1 MKVSFKIQGKKYSAE
16 GSTFGEAVKKLPPM
30 RATGPGVVIVEKGG
44 KNGKKM
50 ERVLYPRQMSRLF
63 NANPT
68 MRDVNIK
75 SIGML
80 FE

>member
-16 GSTFGEAVKKLPPM
+16 GSTFGEAVKKLKPM
-30 RATGPGVVIVEKGG
+30 RATGPGIVLVEKGG
-44 KNGKKM
+44 KTM
-50 ERVLYPRQMSRLF
+50 ERVLYPRQMARLF

-68 MRDVNIK
+68 MREVNIK

>member
-1 MKVSFKIQGKKYSAE
+1 MKVSFKIQGKKDMAE
-16 GSTFGEAVKKLPPM
+16 GDSFGEAVKKLPPM
-30 RATGPGVVIVEKGG
+30 RATGPGVVIVEKS
-44 KNGKKM
+44 GKKM

>member
-1 MKVSFKIQGKKYSAE
+1 MKVSFKIQGKKYMAE
-16 GSTFGEAVKKLPPM
+16 GASFGEAVKKLPPM
-30 RATGPGVVIVEKGG
+30 RATGPGVVIVEKS
-44 KNGKKM
+44 GKKM